1 MSNTPPNLP
10 DAGAAAAPRPLKVLH
25 FVSGGFSG
33 ATQVAI
39 DLCGNTAQQETL
51 LVLRRRMMN
60 PVDRVRVLR
69 ERGLAVQV
77 VPRWSH
83 LATIIA
89 VKRVCAEW
97 APDVFVA
104 HGFSEHLWGRYA
116 ALLSG
121 VPRILQVEHNTRE
134 RYGRWRLWQSLWL
147 ARHTDAIVGVSEA
160 VRDALVKRGH
170 PAELCTVIH
179 NGIELPR
186 WNKGLPWQERENA
199 IVMPARFARQ
209 KDHDTLI
216 RALAEL
222 RSLGHTPTLYLAGEG
237 KASWRANA
245 LRTARKLG
253 VQAQVQCLGH
263 VSDLPSLLGRVKLC
277 VLSTHYEGLGL
288 GLIEGMASGCC
299 GVGSDVEGVQEIIT
313 HGQTGVLVP
322 HADPKAMALAL
333 AQLLNDTERTRQLAE
348 AGQRSVVQAFD
359 RRRMR
364 QQYIDLFHEIAQRPS
379 SIARTNSRTA
389 PRAPH

>member
-1 MSNTPPNLP
+1 MMNDTAPPVLEDRIEP
-10 DAGAAAAPRPLKVLH
+10 AARPLRILH

-39 DLCGNTAQQETL
+39 DLCGDSAQQQTL

-60 PVDRVRVLR
+60 PIDRVQLLR
-69 ERGLAVQV
+69 ERGLAVEV

-83 LATIIA
+83 LVTVLAL
-89 VKRVCAEW
+89 KRLCQEW
-97 APDVFVA
+97 KPDVFVA

-116 ALLSG
+116 ALLAD
-121 VPRILQVEHNTRE
+121 VPHIVQVEHNTRE
-134 RYGRWRLWQSLWL
+134 RYGHWRLWQSLWL
-147 ARHTDAIVGVSEA
+147 AKRTDAIVGVSQA
-160 VRDALVKRGH
+160 VCDALIKRGH
-170 PAELCTVIH
+170 PADLCTVIL

-186 WNKGLPWQERENA
+186 WNKGLPWEERENA

-209 KDHDTLI
+209 KDHETLI

-222 RSLGHTPTLYLAGEG
+222 RTLGHTPALYLAGEG
-237 KASWRANA
+237 KPSWRADA

-253 VQAQVQCLGH
+253 VLDQVLCLGH

-313 HGQTGVLVP
+313 HGENGVLVP
-322 HADPKAMALAL
+322 HADAKAMALAL
-333 AQLLNDTERTRQLAE
+333 AQLLSNTERTYQLAQ
-348 AGQRSVVQAFD
+348 AGQRSVAKVFD

-364 QQYIDLFHEIAQRPS
+364 QQYIDLFLDIARRPTP
-379 SIARTNSRTA
+379 IARTA
-389 PRAPH
+389 H